1 MNGLNIKLYWVNFFI
16 VSFLLTFV
24 TSLLMYLTAIYVLDI
39 TFFTNTSWVIIW
51 AVFIGWA
58 IAQVSLTSFIQI
70 FINNSKTAT
79 IVGYFISIFST
90 LIGVTLCSVVF
101 PFPKPLP
108 FLLLFYPP
116 FALSRVVYLIGLACA
131 ESMECYRSF
140 SLLDSEALNCL
151 IILYSWFFMYL
162 LSIWLNEMVQQDY
175 GVAHRPAII

>member
-1 MNGLNIKLYWVNFFI
+1 MKMNGLNIKLYWVNFFI
-16 VSFLLTFV
+16 VSFLLTFI
-24 TSLLMYLTAIYVLDI
+24 TSLLMYLTALYVLDI
-39 TFFTNTSWVIIW
+39 TFFTNTSSVIIW

-101 PFPKPLP
+101 PYPKHLP

-131 ESMECYRSF
+131 ESM
-140 SLLDSEALNCL
+140 
-151 IILYSWFFMYL
+151 
-162 LSIWLNEMVQQDY
+162 
-175 GVAHRPAII
+175 